1 MPHDRTDRRA
11 EEALNRPEN
20 RVALFLD
27 YENIRHSLEHHFEPA
42 PSPQIV
48 AEKLALE
55 DSEVSPVS
63 FRPPVRPV
71 KLKELAGLGGNDK

>member
-27 YENIRHSLEHHFEPA
+27 YENIRHSLEHHFDPPPGTTDDEP
-42 PSPQIV
+42 
-48 AEKLALE
+48 
-55 DSEVSPVS
+55 DSLSGP
-63 FRPPVRPV
+63 RRQ
-71 KLKELAGLGGNDK
+71 DR